1 MRKVSFLVII
11 TVILISCKPVNNLVH
26 VTKVKLDFE
35 ELILTKGESKMLKAE
50 VLPSNASNNGVIWQS
65 SDEKIA
71 VVNSNGE
78 VKAISAGLSIITVIT
93 EDGNKKATCK
103 VLVKS
108 NSEGADCNIGGV
120 AFEFVEIPKGSFMMG
135 APDTE
140 KKSDHDE
147 KPLHK
152 VNLNGFYMCK
162 YEITQS
168 QWKAVMG
175 ANNNPSHFKGDSLPV
190 EKVSWEDVQEFIKKL
205 NQLTGKQYRLPTE
218 AEWEYACRA
227 GTTAPFFTGENI
239 TTDQANYNG
248 NYPYNGNPKG
258 EYRQKTVKVDTFAP
272 NAWGLYNMCGNVS
285 EWCNDLYEEYYY
297 KNSPED
303 NPSGPKENDDN
314 YRVCRGG
321 AWNLFGKDCRS
332 ANRAKAKGDFH
343 FIGFRLVLSK

>member
-50 VLPSNASNNGVIWQS
+50 VLPSNASNNRVIWQS

-140 KKSDHDE
+140 KKSDYDE

-162 YEITQS
+162 YEITQA

-175 ANNNPSHFKGDSLPV
+175 ADNNPSHFKGDSLPV
-190 EKVSWEDVQEFIKKL
+190 EKVSWENVEQFIKKL

-227 GTTAPFFTGENI
+227 GTTTPFFTGGNI

-258 EYRQKTVKVDTFAP
+258 EYREKTVKVDTFAP

-285 EWCNDLYEEYYY
+285 EWCNDLYQENYY

-321 AWNLFGKDCRS
+321 AWCLFGKVCRS
-332 ANRAKAKGDFH
+332 ADRAKAKGGFH